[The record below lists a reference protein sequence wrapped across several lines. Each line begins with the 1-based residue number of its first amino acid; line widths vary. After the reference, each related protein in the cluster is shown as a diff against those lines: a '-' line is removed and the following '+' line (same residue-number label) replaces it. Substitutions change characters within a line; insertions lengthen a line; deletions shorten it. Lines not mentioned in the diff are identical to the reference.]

1 MYLDSQLVPT
11 LCHPMDSSLPGS
23 SVPGISQ
30 FRIPEWV
37 VIFSSRGSFQ
47 PRDQTCIFC
56 ILCISRWILYH

>member
-37 VIFSSRGSFQ
+37 VIFSSRGSSQ
-47 PRDQTCIFC
+47 IRDQTHVSCIG
-56 ILCISRWILYH
+56 RWTLHP